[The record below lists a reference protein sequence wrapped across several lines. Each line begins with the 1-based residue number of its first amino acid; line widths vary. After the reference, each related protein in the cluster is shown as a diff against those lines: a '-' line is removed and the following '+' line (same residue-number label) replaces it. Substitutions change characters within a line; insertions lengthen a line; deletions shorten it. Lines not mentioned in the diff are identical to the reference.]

1 MKPNE
6 PLRVQRGSAIFLAPQ
21 YDMWTLRQATRRA
34 ILSGQAAQDFVVVES
49 TMYYPTMLDNVLG
62 FEIRRDSIAASYGD
76 RIVGETDGG
85 WRCALLYEPG
95 REGLLL
101 HREGD
106 RLLCAYVPVLTEQV
120 IQKER
125 ALALALNRLA
135 DDAGN
140 LPILYERY
148 LCPGKYQLRELLHE
162 LANSLAAS
170 E

>member
-34 ILSGQAAQDFVVVES
+34 ILTGQAAQDFVVVES
-49 TMYYPTMLDNVLG
+49 TMYYPNMLDNVLG
-62 FEIRRDSIAASYGD
+62 FEVRRDSIAASYGD
-76 RIVGETDGG
+76 RIVGETAGC

-106 RLLCAYVPVLTEQV
+106 RILCAYVPVLTEQV

-125 ALALALNRLA
+125 ELAQALNRLA

-140 LPILYERY
+140 LPILYGRY

>member
-6 PLRVQRGSAIFLAPQ
+6 PLRVHSGSAIFLAPL
-21 YDMWTLRQATRRA
+21 YDMWTLRQATRSA
-34 ILSGQAAQDFVVVES
+34 ILSGQAAQDFIVVES

-62 FEIRRDSIAASYGD
+62 FEIRRDSIAAGYGD
-76 RIVGETDGG
+76 RIVGETAGC

-106 RLLCAYVPVLTEQV
+106 RLLCAYVPVMTEQV

-125 ALALALNRLA
+125 ELAQALNRLA

-140 LPILYERY
+140 LPILYGRY

-162 LANSLAAS
+162 LANSVEPS

>member
-1 MKPNE
+1 M
-6 PLRVQRGSAIFLAPQ
+6 
-21 YDMWTLRQATRRA
+21 
-34 ILSGQAAQDFVVVES
+34 
-49 TMYYPTMLDNVLG
+49 
-62 FEIRRDSIAASYGD
+62 
-76 RIVGETDGG
+76 
-85 WRCALLYEPG
+85 
-95 REGLLL
+95 LL

-106 RLLCAYVPVLTEQV
+106 RILCAYVPVLTEQV
-120 IQKER
+120 LQKER
-125 ALALALNRLA
+125 ELAQALNRLA